1 MPFPGRIDSW
11 LWDFGVA
18 GATSTD
24 SFPTYL
30 YPSAGTFQVSLQAT
44 TDDNCIIDTTKD
56 VIVNPL
62 PIVSFLSDTIKG
74 CQPLEVTF
82 TDLVPNPS
90 GYVVDVWNWNFGDAH
105 FSTDASR
112 ATNIYDSY
120 GSFDVQ
126 LILTTADGCQDS
138 LSIPSMI
145 EVWPKPVADFAIDPQ
160 PATELDA
167 WITYTD
173 LSLLDPISWWWDF
186 GVDDSINDVSILQNP
201 VYLFPDSGIYNT
213 SLIVQNRFGCMDTV
227 VRPTIIRP
235 EFVFYI
241 PNSFTPQ
248 DSKDDLNETFNG
260 FGVGIKSYEMRIYN
274 RWGETVYKS
283 KDPILGWDGRI
294 RNSEE
299 LAKQDVY
306 VYVFEITDVFNKFHI
321 YRGHLT
327 LVRSK

>member
-1 MPFPGRIDSW
+1 
-11 LWDFGVA
+11 
-18 GATSTD
+18 
-24 SFPTYL
+24 
-30 YPSAGTFQVSLQAT
+30 
-44 TDDNCIIDTTKD
+44 
-56 VIVNPL
+56 
-62 PIVSFLSDTIKG
+62 
-74 CQPLEVTF
+74 
-82 TDLVPNPS
+82 
-90 GYVVDVWNWNFGDAH
+90 
-105 FSTDASR
+105 
-112 ATNIYDSY
+112 
-120 GSFDVQ
+120 
-126 LILTTADGCQDS
+126 
-138 LSIPSMI
+138 
-145 EVWPKPVADFAIDPQ
+145 
-160 PATELDA
+160 
-167 WITYTD
+167 
-173 LSLLDPISWWWDF
+173 
-186 GVDDSINDVSILQNP
+186 
-201 VYLFPDSGIYNT
+201 
-213 SLIVQNRFGCMDTV
+213 MDTV